1 MLSSR
6 VLDSEYRNDK
16 VRNGGSVGVRLH
28 ANPRG
33 PVTGAGAGDVLGLP
47 ALSHAARAR
56 RMQLQEALLAREA
69 AEAVQ
74 DTVCTGHA

>member
-1 MLSSR
+1 MKR
-6 VLDSEYRNDK
+6 H
-16 VRNGGSVGVRLH
+16 NGHLERTRTKRKWRECGHARRLH